1 MADYY
6 TRLLE
11 LRRAEGASQGLA
23 KVPLDFYRQTSA
35 YLADLKQTYEAE
47 LRENPSGRKGDVARQ
62 THVRV
67 LQIARYLVEA
77 RTRKILNAAFLATAG
92 GARDLPNGLPEEK
105 ALFERVIED
114 LLRFRGSHAG
124 YLEGIRPAPGSAA
137 APERSD
143 GPSAPAPAPAAEP
156 RPARTRSP
164 PAAPAPRP
172 AGTEVVFV
180 RVLRGSPPLEFGGE
194 KLELR
199 PEDVLSVAPGLA
211 RILIE
216 GGVAEKVLAQEPA
229 AEPPSG
235 SVRAASS
242 SA

>member
-23 KVPLDFYRQTSA
+23 KVPLDFYGQTEA
-35 YLADLKQTYEAE
+35 YLADLRTTYERE

-62 THVRV
+62 THIRV

-77 RTRKILNAAFLATAG
+77 RTRKVLNAAFLATAG
-92 GARDLPNGLPEEK
+92 GARDLPNGLPEER
-105 ALFERVIED
+105 ALFEHVIDE
-114 LLRFRGSHAG
+114 LTRFRGAHSS
-124 YLEGIRPAPGSAA
+124 YLESPRGATA
-137 APERSD
+137 AP
-143 GPSAPAPAPAAEP
+143 PP
-156 RPARTRSP
+156 T
-164 PAAPAPRP
+164 PAAPAPP
-172 AGTEVVFV
+172 ASEPRTPRGRASTPAAPADAAPVRSPAAETVFV

-216 GGVAEKVLAQEPA
+216 GQVAEKILVQEPVPEA
-229 AEPPSG
+229 GSG
-235 SVRAASS
+235 GSRAASS